1 MVLTVP
7 LRAAVDSCEGVSLPP
22 AAGGLGGGVFAKAT
36 AAGQQADAQ
45 GGGEHQ
51 SKGSLFH
58 DIHSPIMHRFGCL
71 RERLSV
77 YRRIVKL
84 SFNGL

>member
-7 LRAAVDSCEGVSLPP
+7 LRAAVDSCEGLA
-22 AAGGLGGGVFAKAT
+22 AAGGGSIDRIVIAAA

-51 SKGSLFH
+51 SKGSLFMTF
-58 DIHSPIMHRFGCL
+58 ILQSCIVLVAFG
-71 RERLSV
+71 
-77 YRRIVKL
+77 
-84 SFNGL
+84 NGYQYTDGL

>member
-22 AAGGLGGGVFAKAT
+22 AAGSIGGIVIAAA

-84 SFNGL
+84 SFNEL